1 MARKNRIP
9 KTIDR
14 KLRDLDDHLYFLRE
28 SLLKLSNGD
37 GAYLKTL
44 AVELRVLVCKVSGTE
59 GLLWRVIDEVNLHDA
74 VHVHLSG
81 NLDRNHPLAKGLQFS
96 FVRIF
101 RAGQGDPRLT
111 PAHYSLKGIIKE
123 CEALVVSGNGY
134 THENLI
140 RAVAEQMGSA
150 HEDEG
155 VEPHLIELSGTVISD
170 QTALNTVLMSEAD
183 LILEVGERVLDEAE
197 QNLDFKRKSR
207 PEIAIPSQPVKPYSD
222 EHTTDFECG
231 TSPLS
236 LEGTGTFCVNHPHA
250 DWKTNAHG
258 YNFGLFKQG
267 PLSVSIVKH
276 SDKTM
281 EVLVEGLAEDV
292 LSSRKPIPASE
303 QPRVMVDFTWNKG
316 KVVFYLNGVC
326 VDTNEYKIKDNE
338 RNK

>member
-14 KLRDLDDHLYFLRE
+14 KLRDLDDHLYFLRD

-111 PAHYSLKGIIKE
+111 PAHYSLKRIIKE

-155 VEPHLIELSGTVISD
+155 VEPHLIELSGIVISD
-170 QTALNTVLMSEAD
+170 QTVLNTVLMSEAD

-197 QNLDFKRKSR
+197 HKLYFKRKSR
-207 PEIAIPSQPVKPYSD
+207 PEIAIPRQAVKSYAD
-222 EHTTDFECG
+222 DHTTDFEG
-231 TSPLS
+231 IASPLPS
-236 LEGTGTFCVNHPHA
+236 EGTVMFWVNHPHT
-250 DWKTNAHG
+250 DWKTNAHV

-267 PLSVSIVKH
+267 SLSIQTVKH

-281 EVLVEGLAEDV
+281 EVLVEGLAEDI
-292 LSSRKPIPASE
+292 LLTRKPIPSSN
-303 QPRVMVDFTWNKG
+303 QPRVMVGFTWNKG
-316 KVVFYLNGVC
+316 KVIFYLNGIC
-326 VDTNEYKIKDNE
+326 VDTNEY
-338 RNK
+338 